1 MAPKQ
6 RKRRRQEST
15 TPRKSKK
22 GSSSSARTPGSGE
35 SKIVWKD
42 SPADKQ
48 IKVSGTGK
56 MAVRREMQGFVGRLA
71 RASQQSPP
79 SSSDEDKRTGRER
92 ARTRRKAEE
101 KGGQND
107 VLLLKGVLPFHD

>member
-1 MAPKQ
+1 M
-6 RKRRRQEST
+6 
-15 TPRKSKK
+15 
-22 GSSSSARTPGSGE
+22 
-35 SKIVWKD
+35 WKD

-79 SSSDEDKRTGRER
+79 SSSDEDKKTGRER
-92 ARTRRKAEE
+92 VHTRRKAAPCEEE
-101 KGGQND
+101 KGW
-107 VLLLKGVLPFHD
+107 LLHYYIIERDA

>member
-1 MAPKQ
+1 MDSSRTPK
-6 RKRRRQEST
+6 RKRRRLESRRAG
-15 TPRKSKK
+15 RKAST
-22 GSSSSARTPGSGE
+22 SSSSASRAE
-35 SKIVWKD
+35 SQIVWKD

-79 SSSDEDKRTGRER
+79 SSSDEDKKSSRER
-92 ARTRRKAEE
+92 SRLRRED
-101 KGGQND
+101 KGEQ
-107 VLLLKGVLPFHD
+107 